1 MTITQILGL
10 AIGILALLLSSELV
24 RSMAARQKRREVN
37 IEVGFRRVGT
47 FGSLTHFSPETAPV
61 PCTGSTGRAL
71 VVILVLA
78 VFLATGITVKVA
90 WDKTHPNI
98 RSAYGRA
105 YEDCVRDE
113 GVNRWNVQEV
123 NRCVDKGRSSW
134 N

>member
-1 MTITQILGL
+1 
-10 AIGILALLLSSELV
+10 
-24 RSMAARQKRREVN
+24 
-37 IEVGFRRVGT
+37 VGFRRVGT
-47 FGSLTHFSPETAPV
+47 FGSLTHFSPETATV
-61 PCTGSTGRAL
+61 PCTGSSVRAL

-90 WDKTHPNI
+90 WDKTHPGI